1 MSTKKVKTNNR
12 VKFNTLLLVLVAI
25 VFAVIS
31 FFSMIN
37 LAGSSTWMMPISN
50 GRGLCFDETVDSDGA
65 KGTKNEGV
73 CASLGGDEER
83 TKDIN
88 DVAMFLYN
96 KIYYA
101 EQTDAYRSAF
111 STFVIGLMFTIASLT
126 GAVVYWNH
134 NKNK

>member
-1 MSTKKVKTNNR
+1 MSTKKSKTNNR
-12 VKFNTLLLVLVAI
+12 VKFNTLFLVVIAF
-25 VFAVIS
+25 VFGAIS

-50 GRGLCFDETVDSDGA
+50 GRGLCFDETVDSDGV

-73 CASLGGDEER
+73 CASSGGDEAR
-83 TKDIN
+83 TEDIN
-88 DVAMFLYN
+88 DAAIFLYD
-96 KIYYA
+96 KMYFA

-111 STFVIGLMFTIASLT
+111 STFVIGLMFTIASLA

-134 NKNK
+134 NKIK

>member
-1 MSTKKVKTNNR
+1 
-12 VKFNTLLLVLVAI
+12 
-25 VFAVIS
+25 
-31 FFSMIN
+31 
-37 LAGSSTWMMPISN
+37 MPISN

>member
-1 MSTKKVKTNNR
+1 
-12 VKFNTLLLVLVAI
+12 
-25 VFAVIS
+25 
-31 FFSMIN
+31 MIN
-37 LAGSSTWMMPISN
+37 LFGSSTWMMSISN
-50 GRGLCFDETVDSDGA
+50 GRSLCFDETVDSDGA

-73 CASLGGDEER
+73 CASLGGNEEH

-88 DVAMFLYN
+88 DVAMFLYDKMN
-96 KIYYA
+96 YA
-101 EQTDAYRSAF
+101 EQMDAYRSAF